1 LPANL
6 KFQLWSLITMFVLVT
21 RTAAG
26 PRAEV
31 RDAGNLRQ
39 LHVEFRQV
47 DDEAGVSALAG
58 AGLGGIADDHA
69 WLDIAAL
76 RQAGEDTQDWR
87 DQFEAML
94 GYARRNDWMD
104 ATGERVRAHIVRTR
118 QEEEP
123 GT

>member
-1 LPANL
+1 
-6 KFQLWSLITMFVLVT
+6 MFVLVSE
-21 RTAAG
+21 TAAG
-26 PRAEV
+26 PCAGV
-31 RDAGNLRQ
+31 RDVGNLRQ

-47 DDEAGVSALAG
+47 DDAAGASALAE
-58 AGLGGIADDHA
+58 AGLGGVADDHA

-76 RQAGEDTQDWR
+76 RQAGGDTERWR

-94 GYARRNDWMD
+94 GYARRNDWVD

-118 QEEEP
+118 ETAEP

>member
-1 LPANL
+1 
-6 KFQLWSLITMFVLVT
+6 MFVLVSS
-21 RTAAG
+21 TAAG

-47 DDEAGVSALAG
+47 DDEAGASALAEAAFG
-58 AGLGGIADDHA
+58 AVADDGHA
-69 WLDIAAL
+69 WLEITAL
-76 RQAGEDTQDWR
+76 RQAGEDSQNWR

-94 GYARRNDWMD
+94 GYARRNDWVD
-104 ATGERVRAHIVRTR
+104 AAGERVRAHIVRTGEA
-118 QEEEP
+118 EEQ

>member
-1 LPANL
+1 
-6 KFQLWSLITMFVLVT
+6 MFVLVS

-47 DDEAGVSALAG
+47 DDQVGASVLAE
-58 AGLGGIADDHA
+58 AGLGDVADDHA
-69 WLDIAAL
+69 WLDIARL

-94 GYARRNDWMD
+94 GYARRNDWVD
-104 ATGERVRAHIVRTR
+104 ARGERVRAHIVRTG
-118 QEEEP
+118 EEEER
-123 GT
+123 GR

>member
-1 LPANL
+1 
-6 KFQLWSLITMFVLVT
+6 MFVLVS

-26 PRAEV
+26 LRAEV
-31 RDAGNLRQ
+31 CDAGNLRQ

-47 DDEAGVSALAG
+47 DDEAGASARAG
-58 AGLGGIADDHA
+58 AGLGDFADGHA

-76 RQAGEDTQDWR
+76 RRAGDGTQEWR
-87 DQFEAML
+87 DQFDAML

-118 QEEEP
+118 EGEEP